1 MPIQNYTTQTNSHEG
16 YTIEELKR
24 LFEKPITVENLK
36 KLISHCFNYELVSG
50 KGIRIIEL
58 KNNDFKNNTTKT
70 YKIECTCDG
79 GKAEGVSY
87 DNTQS
92 GMHSDTVQD
101 AIDELDRRVDI
112 LENGSGSGGDCDI
125 DTDKGVT
132 FDEDGSTVIADLY
145 DYDKSGNLTI
155 PGIYPVTLSEDG
167 KLIVDMSES
176 KLNVAASRKYSYY
189 AFENSDIVGNFT
201 FNVSITGNKI
211 SVYKIEVWI
220 NDNGA
225 ETAKE
230 VYDDESQEVQNLN
243 TNKTLTLKKDCS
255 ARLNVLEPDNSIART
270 GKIKVY
276 YRIKDEAKTSEA
288 SATTKFIHAIYYGYT
303 CDYRTEVG
311 SEHISPERR
320 QKGIEA
326 GFDPNNNPCFKVYS
340 NNDAD
345 YDDGKRTGIDLV
357 KSGTNYNLTITNT
370 EKNIN
375 YVLGYWN
382 MDASQDGKHTERFV
396 PSSIT
401 FKLNKLGPHFSDFG
415 TESVFMVFFIPKC
428 MGELTGMLSNVDNT
442 GEYSII
448 DTLLPEKTTVN
459 DYSYYNDNSRIVNL
473 EYTAYTLIN
482 ANSTDVND
490 KIELTC
496 TVSKL

>member
-70 YKIECTCDG
+70 YKLECTFEGEG
-79 GKAEGVSY
+79 GG
-87 DNTQS
+87 
-92 GMHSDTVQD
+92 
-101 AIDELDRRVDI
+101 
-112 LENGSGSGGDCDI
+112 GSGSGGDCDI
-125 DTDKGVT
+125 DTDKGVA

-145 DYDKSGNLTI
+145 NYDKSGNLTI

-176 KLNVAASRKYSYY
+176 NLNVTAKRKYSYY
-189 AFENSDIVGNFT
+189 AFENSDISKNFT
-201 FNVSITGNKI
+201 FDVSITGNKI
-211 SVYKIEVWI
+211 VVDRIEVWI
-220 NDNGA
+220 NDAGT
-225 ETAKE
+225 ETAKD
-230 VYDDESQEVQNLN
+230 VYDNESLEVQKLN
-243 TNKTLTLKKDCS
+243 ADKTLTLYKDCS
-255 ARLNVLEPDNSIART
+255 ARLNPDKPDDSISRT

-276 YRIKDEAKTSEA
+276 YKIKDEDKTAEA

-303 CDYRTEVG
+303 CDYITEVG

-320 QKGIEA
+320 RKGIEA

-340 NNDAD
+340 NNSSD
-345 YDDGKRTGIDLV
+345 YYDGKRTGIDLV
-357 KSGTNYNLTITNT
+357 KSGTKYNLTITNT
-370 EKNIN
+370 EKNIK

-382 MDASQDGKHTERFV
+382 MDDAQDGKHTERFV
-396 PSSIT
+396 PSSTT
-401 FKLNKLGPHFSDFG
+401 FKLNKLGPHFSDNG

-428 MGELTGMLSNVDNT
+428 MGELTGMISNVDNT
-442 GEYSII
+442 GEFSIF
-448 DTLLPEKTTVN
+448 DTLFSEKTKVN

>member
-70 YKIECTCDG
+70 YKLECTC
-79 GKAEGVSY
+79 EG
-87 DNTQS
+87 
-92 GMHSDTVQD
+92 
-101 AIDELDRRVDI
+101 
-112 LENGSGSGGDCDI
+112 GSGSGGDCDI

-145 DYDKSGNLTI
+145 DYDKSGNLTM
-155 PGIYPVTLSEDG
+155 PGVYPVTLSEDG

-176 KLNVAASRKYSYY
+176 NLNVAASRKYSYY
-189 AFENSDIVGNFT
+189 AFENSDIAKNFT

-220 NDNGA
+220 NDNGV
-225 ETAKE
+225 ETVKE

-243 TNKTLTLKKDCS
+243 TNKTLTLYKDCS
-255 ARLNVLEPDNSIART
+255 ARLNILEPDNSIART

-276 YRIKDEAKTSEA
+276 YRIKDEAKVSEA

-303 CDYRTEVG
+303 CDYHTEVG
-311 SEHISPERR
+311 SEHISPERI
-320 QKGIEA
+320 QKGAEA
-326 GFDPNNNPCFKVYS
+326 GFEPDNNPCFKVYS

-345 YDDGKRTGIDLV
+345 YNDGKRTGIDLV

-370 EKNIN
+370 EKDLN

-382 MDASQDGKHTERFV
+382 MDTSQDGKHTERFV
-396 PSSIT
+396 PSSTT
-401 FKLNKLGPHFSDFG
+401 FKLNKLGPHFSDFGG

-428 MGELTGMLSNVDNT
+428 MGELTGMFSNVDNT

-448 DTLLPEKTTVN
+448 DTLLSEKTIVN